1 MLFPFSVWRF
11 FSAFTSPVC
20 ISFGPA
26 SSRTST
32 WFARGWPLNTLDIR
46 QGVRIRIWHQWND
59 FTFTDLPWNNLS
71 LPQGVKGQ
79 AARLSTHSCRALQAP
94 LGSHFCCFDSQLLL
108 LRLAKMK
115 KIPLQATHGC
125 ARDYTQATPAPV
137 GSLSPV
143 PAAMLGGGWQLHEG
157 TLAGTSQH
165 HCWELNLG
173 SSYVLPRLTSHLRS
187 WGGSTAK
194 RRAARQEK
202 EGCWGKR
209 ACAAQHTAWAEWQLL
224 WDFSMAHLALFPV
237 LLLNLIPTSGYRIEK
252 EGKNMRLEVGRRET
266 TAPAQGS
273 TKFRSHFKLQYF
285 KKTKQNNQNFS
296 KWGMHFPSG
305 HGNGHN
311 IW

>member
-143 PAAMLGGGWQLHEG
+143 PAAMLGGGDSSMKGLWPEPRSITAESWTWGAATCCHGSHHTSAPEVGARQNAEQRGRRKKDAEG
-157 TLAGTSQH
+157 KGLALPSTQHGQNDNYCETSQ
-165 HCWELNLG
+165 W
-173 SSYVLPRLTSHLRS
+173 
-187 WGGSTAK
+187 
-194 RRAARQEK
+194 
-202 EGCWGKR
+202 
-209 ACAAQHTAWAEWQLL
+209 
-224 WDFSMAHLALFPV
+224 
-237 LLLNLIPTSGYRIEK
+237 LIWHYSQCCFWI
-252 EGKNMRLEVGRRET
+252 
-266 TAPAQGS
+266 
-273 TKFRSHFKLQYF
+273 
-285 KKTKQNNQNFS
+285 
-296 KWGMHFPSG
+296 
-305 HGNGHN
+305 
-311 IW
+311 